1 MLYGVIMAGG
11 VGTRFWP
18 ESRGHRPKQLL
29 PLVDSRTMLEGA
41 VDRLRPLV
49 PPERLL
55 IATTERL
62 APQIRQILPQL
73 DPQAIFIEPVKR
85 DTAPC
90 IGLAAVYLLQSD
102 PEAVMVV
109 TPSDHV
115 IEPEEEFL
123 RAIRVG
129 VRLVEENPAA
139 LVTFGIKPSY
149 PAQTFGYIE
158 RGEPL
163 HRDFLEGLLCYHARQ
178 FCEKPPREMAEAYL
192 QAGTFYWNSGIFI
205 WRADTILKAL
215 AEYAPD
221 VYEPLLAIK
230 EAFGEPNFDH
240 ILRERFAAIR
250 PISIDYA
257 VMQHYPHTLVI
268 EAPFCWDDLGNWRAL
283 ERVISQ
289 DPSGNTLMAAR
300 HLLID
305 ARGNIVRST
314 DPHHLIVLVGVD
326 DLVVVT
332 TPDAT
337 LVARKDDEENL
348 RRVVPLLADLGWT
361 EYL

>member
-18 ESRGHRPKQLL
+18 ESRGCRPKQLL
-29 PLVDSRTMLEGA
+29 PLVDSKTMLEAA
-41 VDRLRPLV
+41 VARLRPLV
-49 PPERLL
+49 PPQRLL

-62 APQIRQILPQL
+62 VGAIRQLFPDL
-73 DPQAIFIEPVKR
+73 DPGAIFIEPVKR

-90 IGLAAVYLLQSD
+90 IGLAAIYLLRAD
-102 PEAVMVV
+102 PEAIMVV

-115 IEPEEEFL
+115 IEPVEEFL
-123 RAIRVG
+123 RAIRVA

-139 LVTFGIKPSY
+139 LVTFGIKPTY

-163 HRDFLEGLLCYHARQ
+163 ARDFLEGLPCYHARQ

-192 QAGTFYWNSGIFI
+192 QAGTFYWNSGIFV
-205 WRADTILKAL
+205 WRAQTIVDAL
-215 AEYAPD
+215 ARYAPD
-221 VYEPLLAIK
+221 VYEPLSEIGA
-230 EAFGEPNFDH
+230 AFGREDFDH
-240 ILRERFAAIR
+240 ILRERFAAVR

-257 VMQHYPHTLVI
+257 VMQQYPQTLVI
-268 EAPFCWDDLGNWRAL
+268 EAPFRWDDLGNWRAL
-283 ERVISQ
+283 ERVLPQ
-289 DPSGNTLMAAR
+289 DPAGNTVMAPR